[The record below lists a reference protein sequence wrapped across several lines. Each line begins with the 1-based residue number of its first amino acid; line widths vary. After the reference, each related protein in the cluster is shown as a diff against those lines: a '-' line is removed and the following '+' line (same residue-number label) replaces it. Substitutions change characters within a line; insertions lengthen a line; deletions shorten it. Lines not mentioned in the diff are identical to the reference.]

1 MRDDPVYIPASLT
14 PGTTVRFRTAFLL
27 IPGLVFATACDFGA
41 TDSGST
47 EPGPSANQL
56 SELARSFTDD
66 LESET
71 VTLTMT
77 LPGAPMGI
85 NFAGSCPDSSNTTDD
100 DEDGILDDA
109 VLTYAGAACRQT
121 TWRGGAIEVTGEVRV
136 TDPSQASN
144 SGYSV
149 HFADLAWTYT
159 NPTES
164 RSYTATRN
172 GRRTRIG
179 SADSIEVESVDT
191 TDRARPVISAVAHI
205 RKDLIWSF
213 GADDAGAIVTD
224 QPLPDG
230 RLAVEGDWNWLRS
243 SESWELA
250 VSTVTR
256 LRYDASCEEP
266 QRFTAGRLR
275 LTGRVDGSEGYVEL
289 TFTGCGEEP
298 ARRWVRAG

>member
-1 MRDDPVYIPASLT
+1 VRHRAAISALLACSLT
-14 PGTTVRFRTAFLL
+14 LG
-27 IPGLVFATACDFGA
+27 CDFGA

-71 VTLTMT
+71 NTLTLT
-77 LPGAPMGI
+77 LPGAPVGI
-85 NFAGSCPDSSNTTDD
+85 DFAGSCPDSSNTTDA
-100 DEDGILDDA
+100 DEDGVLDDA
-109 VLTYAGAACRQT
+109 VLIYAGAACRQT
-121 TWRGGAIEVTGEVRV
+121 TWRGGEIAVTGQVEV

-144 SGYSV
+144 SGYNI
-149 HFADLAWTYT
+149 HFTDLAWTYT

-213 GADDAGAIVTD
+213 GADDAGAIEID

-243 SESWELA
+243 SESWALA

-298 ARRWVRAG
+298 TRRWVRD